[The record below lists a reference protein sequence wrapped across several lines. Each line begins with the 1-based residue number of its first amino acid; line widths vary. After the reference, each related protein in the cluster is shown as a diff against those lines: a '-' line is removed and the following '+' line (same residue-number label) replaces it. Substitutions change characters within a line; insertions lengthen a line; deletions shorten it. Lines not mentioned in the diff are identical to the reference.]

1 VFDAVVSLCLPLAIS
16 DNVPLYPISL
26 QSSQSRYN
34 PARKRVNSVPF
45 FGCFPPPVSWFPYIS
60 CSCRC
65 PVSEDRGGFW
75 RRRGEEE
82 LREAV
87 VIEAVGGSGDPA
99 ASFLVWDARVIW
111 SVPGLGIRNGM
122 AVQDGAEARI
132 AGKPDAS
139 SSYLHKFRLY
149 ETRSVR
155 SLPKFHL
162 FGLSLSS
169 HFCRRRLR
177 PLTSSPNVADEEV
190 KETTFFSSFEAT
202 RRKRRRHRRGSS
214 LLPLSLYGSFF
225 WFQQSAEKKPRESIL
240 RAEFANAI
248 EFLNKDV
255 LSENRLM
262 FLHWDLHKHSRR

>member
-1 VFDAVVSLCLPLAIS
+1 MIESGTTRRGQGHVAATRAESTQRVRAEDESTTRVFDAVVSLCLPLAIS

-149 ETRSVR
+149 ETRSIQEAVVYSR
-155 SLPKFHL
+155 SHKRLLFQLLIPCYEKPPKEHL
-162 FGLSLSS
+162 
-169 HFCRRRLR
+169 
-177 PLTSSPNVADEEV
+177 
-190 KETTFFSSFEAT
+190 
-202 RRKRRRHRRGSS
+202 
-214 LLPLSLYGSFF
+214 
-225 WFQQSAEKKPRESIL
+225 
-240 RAEFANAI
+240 
-248 EFLNKDV
+248 
-255 LSENRLM
+255 
-262 FLHWDLHKHSRR
+262 